1 MTLKTKLKGELKMG
15 LTHVVVRLFNSH
27 SENTYEDDF
36 LVDTGSMD
44 TMAPASALK
53 RLGIQPDGKDLYELA
68 SRERVEYEYGSAKLE
83 FMGEVVPI
91 RIIFG
96 PDGSAPILG
105 VVALETAGYI
115 VDPKNQAIRKL
126 EARPL
131 KRVA

>member
-1 MTLKTKLKGELKMG
+1 MG
-15 LTHVVVRLFNSH
+15 LTHVVVRLFNSQ
-27 SENTYEDDF
+27 SQATYEDDF

-44 TMAPASALK
+44 TMAPASALR

-68 SRERVEYEYGSAKLE
+68 SGELVEYEYGSAKLE
-83 FMGEVVPI
+83 FMGEQHIPI

-115 VDPKNQAIRKL
+115 VDPKNQTIRKL
-126 EARPL
+126 RARYL